1 MNFKQLRKI
10 RAIRMASMG
19 QLFGLLLI
27 LTAAIGSA
35 EFRLEADTE
44 FSILG
49 EQIIGYAE
57 ARQHGVGDLMIQQFD
72 KVLPV
77 EKRVQV
83 VIISSKAGTAASSI
97 SPARGW
103 FTLLLSHLHG

>member
-57 ARQHGVGDLMIQQFD
+57 VRKNGVGDLMIHQLD
-72 KVLPV
+72 KILPI

-83 VIISSKAGTAASSI
+83 VINSNKAGTAVSSI
-97 SPARGW
+97 SPAGGW
-103 FTLLLSHLHG
+103 FAL